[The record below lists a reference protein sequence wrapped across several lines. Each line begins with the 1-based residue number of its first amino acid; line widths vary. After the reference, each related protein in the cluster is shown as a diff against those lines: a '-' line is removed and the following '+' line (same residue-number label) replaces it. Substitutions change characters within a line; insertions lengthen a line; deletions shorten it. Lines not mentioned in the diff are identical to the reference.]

1 MWWPHGRSTQQC
13 LGNSQSLA
21 RLPFHLNRFL
31 SSSGSFS
38 SVISASSA
46 VLLPCVET
54 NIELSV
60 DLSRTLCNHSKWRGK
75 VSCLLLAKGTPP
87 TPTATSSASTATRS
101 LGGLSF
107 RLRCDIP
114 AVTGPCGNDFGYT
127 RGGHASCLNRGYY
140 GPVSSVLLCCVFGRP
155 VETDFLPLVEARH
168 SKVNDTVWM
177 ATQAYLLLYN
187 TAQVR

>member
-1 MWWPHGRSTQQC
+1 MWWPHGRSTRQR

-54 NIELSV
+54 NVELSV
-60 DLSRTLCNHSKWRGK
+60 DLSRMLCNHSKWRGK
-75 VSCLLLAKGTPP
+75 VSCLLLAKGTRP
-87 TPTATSSASTATRS
+87 TPTATSSASTATRP

-114 AVTGPCGNDFGYT
+114 AVTGPCGDDFGYT

-140 GPVSSVLLCCVFGRP
+140 GPVSSAPRFAVL
-155 VETDFLPLVEARH
+155 
-168 SKVNDTVWM
+168 
-177 ATQAYLLLYN
+177 
-187 TAQVR
+187 

>member
-1 MWWPHGRSTQQC
+1 MWWPHGRLTRQC

-46 VLLPCVET
+46 VLLPCVEK

-114 AVTGPCGNDFGYT
+114 AITGPCGNDFGYT

-140 GPVSSVLLCCVFGRP
+140 GPVSSVLLCCDFG
-155 VETDFLPLVEARH
+155 
-168 SKVNDTVWM
+168 
-177 ATQAYLLLYN
+177 
-187 TAQVR
+187 